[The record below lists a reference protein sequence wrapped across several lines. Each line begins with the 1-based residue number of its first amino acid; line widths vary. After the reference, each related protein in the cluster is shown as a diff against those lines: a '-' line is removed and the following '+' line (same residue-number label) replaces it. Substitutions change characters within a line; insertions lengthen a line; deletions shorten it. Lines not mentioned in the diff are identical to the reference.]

1 MFFIRRAEVPP
12 YLSHEFETH
21 TSEERHMRNQLMAL
35 AALAGS
41 ITAGAHAGD
50 AEVAFWLTVL
60 HNNDGESQLIDLGGD
75 LSDFGGAARFATL
88 VDNLRVSAPTA
99 PAGGSILVSAG
110 DNFLAGPEF
119 NASLNNGT
127 PFYDTL
133 ALELIGYDV
142 AAIGNHEFDFGP
154 DVLADFLSGFVN
166 GPTFV
171 SSNLDFT
178 NEPSVQAL
186 VDNGRVA
193 RSTIVTIDGVQVGV
207 VGATTPSLPFV
218 SSPRDTIINDVAT
231 SVQSEIDALE
241 AMGVNIIILS
251 SHLQDVDEEI
261 MLVNQLSG
269 IDAVIAGGGDE
280 LLANEG
286 DLLIPGDSIDRPYP
300 ALSMNMDGTDVPVV
314 VTPGDYSYVGR
325 LVLGFDADGNLVEID
340 SVSGPVRV
348 AGGDNP
354 DAVEPDSQ
362 VQAQVID
369 PVVAALEAQ
378 ASNIVYST
386 NVGLNG
392 IRPNIRRVETN
403 LGNLIADAFLWNANQ
418 LAPDFGLDT
427 VDVALANGGGIRN
440 DSIIPG
446 GEVSELENFGILP
459 FGNFLSVV
467 PTIPASQFKEIME
480 NAVSRIE
487 STSGRY
493 AQISGF
499 TMVYDLNETAQVL
512 DDDANIVTPGTRI
525 RELVL
530 NDGTVI
536 VSNGELDMDAPS
548 INIAIVDF
556 LARGGDQYP
565 FRGASF
571 TTLGITYDRALTEY
585 VQNELGGFVDVR
597 AYPGG
602 GENRAIAIDGP
613 DAIGYCLSDINL
625 DLQRNFFDVSFFISL
640 YLDGSSAADYNQDGS
655 LNMFDV
661 TEFIMAY
668 DAVCSE

>member
-1 MFFIRRAEVPP
+1 
-12 YLSHEFETH
+12 
-21 TSEERHMRNQLMAL
+21 MRTQLMTL
-35 AALAGS
+35 AAIAG
-41 ITAGAHAGD
+41 TAATTALSGET
-50 AEVAFWLTVL
+50 EVAFWLTIL
-60 HNNDGESQLIDLGGD
+60 HNNDGESQLINAGSDLP
-75 LSDFGGAARFATL
+75 DFGGAARFATL
-88 VDNLRVSAPTA
+88 VQNLRAGARTA
-99 PAGGSILVSAG
+99 PAGGSILISAG
-110 DNFLAGPEF
+110 DNYLAGPEF
-119 NASLNNGT
+119 NASLNHGV
-127 PFYDTL
+127 PYFDTL

-154 DVLADFLSGFVN
+154 DILSEFLAGFN
-166 GPTFV
+166 SGPTFV
-171 SSNLDFT
+171 SANLDFT
-178 NEPSVQAL
+178 NEPGVQAF

-193 RSTIVTIDGVQVGV
+193 RSTIVTIDGIEIGV

-218 SSPRDTIINDVAT
+218 SSPRDTIIKDVAA
-231 SVQSEIDALE
+231 SVQAEIDALE
-241 AMGVNIIILS
+241 ANGVNIIILT

-280 LLANEG
+280 LLANPG

-300 ALSMNMDGTDVPVV
+300 AMSMNLDGADVPVV
-314 VTPGDYSYVGR
+314 VTPGDYTYIGQ
-325 LVLGFDADGNLVEID
+325 LVLGFDAAGNLVEID

-354 DAVEPDSQ
+354 DAVTPDSQ
-362 VQAQVID
+362 VQAQVVD
-369 PVVAALEAQ
+369 PVIAALEAQ
-378 ASNIVYST
+378 ASNIVYSS

-403 LGNLIADAFLWNANQ
+403 LGNLIADSFLWNANQ
-418 LAPDFGLDT
+418 RAADFGLDT
-427 VDVALANGGGIRN
+427 VHVALANGGGIRN
-440 DSIIPG
+440 DSIIPR

-467 PTIPASQFKEIME
+467 PNIPAAQFKEIME
-480 NAVSRIE
+480 NAVSQIE
-487 STSGRY
+487 NTSGRF

-512 DDDANIVTPGTRI
+512 DAGANVITPGTRI
-525 RELVL
+525 RDLVL
-530 NDGTVI
+530 ADGTLI
-536 VSNGELDMDAPS
+536 VSNGELAEDAPS
-548 INIAIVDF
+548 ISIAIVDF

-565 FRGASF
+565 FRGAPF

-585 VQNELGGFVDVR
+585 IQNELGGFVNVR

-625 DLQRNFFDVSFFISL
+625 DLQRNFFDVSTFISL
-640 YLDGSSAADYNQDGS
+640 YLDGSAAADYNQDGS

-661 TEFIMAY
+661 TTYIAAY
-668 DAVCSE
+668 EAACTE

>member
-1 MFFIRRAEVPP
+1 
-12 YLSHEFETH
+12 
-21 TSEERHMRNQLMAL
+21 MRTQLMTL
-35 AALAGS
+35 AAIAG
-41 ITAGAHAGD
+41 TAASTALGGET
-50 AEVAFWLTVL
+50 EVAFWLTIL
-60 HNNDGESQLIDLGGD
+60 HNNDGESQLINAGSDLP
-75 LSDFGGAARFATL
+75 DFGGAARFATL
-88 VDNLRVSAPTA
+88 VQNLRAGARTA
-99 PAGGSILVSAG
+99 PAGGSILISAG
-110 DNFLAGPEF
+110 DNYLAGPEF
-119 NASLNNGT
+119 NASLNNGV
-127 PFYDTL
+127 PYFDTL

-154 DVLADFLSGFVN
+154 DILAEFLAGFN
-166 GPTFV
+166 TGPTFV
-171 SSNLDFT
+171 SANLDFT
-178 NEPSVQAL
+178 NEPGVQAF

-193 RSTIVTIDGVQVGV
+193 RSTIVTIDGVEIGV

-218 SSPRDTIINDVAT
+218 SSPRDTIINDVAA
-231 SVQSEIDALE
+231 SVQAEIDALE
-241 AMGVNIIILS
+241 ANGVNIIILT

-280 LLANEG
+280 LLANPG

-300 ALSMNMDGTDVPVV
+300 AMSMNLDGADVPVV
-314 VTPGDYSYVGR
+314 VTPGDYTYVGQ
-325 LVLGFDADGNLVEID
+325 LVLGFDAAGNLVEID

-354 DAVEPDSQ
+354 DAVAPDSQ
-362 VQAQVID
+362 VQAQVVD
-369 PVVAALEAQ
+369 PVIAALEAQ
-378 ASNIVYST
+378 ASNIVYSS

-403 LGNLIADAFLWNANQ
+403 LGNLIADSFLWNANQ
-418 LAPDFGLDT
+418 RAADFGLDT

-440 DSIIPG
+440 DSIIPR

-467 PTIPASQFKEIME
+467 PNIPAAQFKEIME
-480 NAVSRIE
+480 NAVSQIE
-487 STSGRY
+487 NTSGRY

-512 DDDANIVTPGTRI
+512 DAGANVITPGTRI
-525 RELVL
+525 RDLVL
-530 NDGTVI
+530 ADGTVI
-536 VSNGELDMDAPS
+536 VSNGELTQDAPS

-565 FRGASF
+565 FRGAPF

-585 VQNELGGFVDVR
+585 IQNELGGFVNVR

-625 DLQRNFFDVSFFISL
+625 DLQRNFFDVSTFISL
-640 YLDGSSAADYNQDGS
+640 YLDGSAAADYDQDGS

-661 TEFIMAY
+661 TAY
-668 DAVCSE
+668 IAAYEAACTE

>member
-1 MFFIRRAEVPP
+1 
-12 YLSHEFETH
+12 
-21 TSEERHMRNQLMAL
+21 MRTQLMTL
-35 AALAGS
+35 AAIAG
-41 ITAGAHAGD
+41 TAATTALGGET
-50 AEVAFWLTVL
+50 EVAFWLTIL
-60 HNNDGESQLIDLGGD
+60 HNNDGESQLINAGSDLP
-75 LSDFGGAARFATL
+75 DFGGVARFATL
-88 VDNLRVSAPTA
+88 VQNLRAGARTA
-99 PAGGSILVSAG
+99 PAGGSILISAG
-110 DNFLAGPEF
+110 DNYLAGPEF
-119 NASLNNGT
+119 NASLNNGV
-127 PFYDTL
+127 PYFDTL

-154 DVLADFLSGFVN
+154 DILAEFLAGFN
-166 GPTFV
+166 TGPTFV
-171 SSNLDFT
+171 SANLDFT
-178 NEPSVQAL
+178 NEPGVQAF

-193 RSTIVTIDGVQVGV
+193 RSTIVTIDGVEIGV

-218 SSPRDTIINDVAT
+218 SSPRDTIINDVAA
-231 SVQSEIDALE
+231 SVQAEIDALE
-241 AMGVNIIILS
+241 ANGVNIIILT

-280 LLANEG
+280 LLANPG

-300 ALSMNMDGTDVPVV
+300 AMSMNLDGADVPVV
-314 VTPGDYSYVGR
+314 VTPGDYTYVGQ
-325 LVLGFDADGNLVEID
+325 LVLGFDAAGNLVEID

-354 DAVEPDSQ
+354 DAVAPDSQ
-362 VQAQVID
+362 VQAQVVD
-369 PVVAALEAQ
+369 PVIAALDAQ
-378 ASNIVYST
+378 ASNIVYSS

-403 LGNLIADAFLWNANQ
+403 LGNLIADSFLWNANQ
-418 LAPDFGLDT
+418 RAADFGLDT
-427 VDVALANGGGIRN
+427 VHVALANGGGIRN
-440 DSIIPG
+440 DSIIPR

-467 PTIPASQFKEIME
+467 PNIPASQFKEIME
-480 NAVSRIE
+480 NAVSQIE
-487 STSGRY
+487 NTSGRY
-493 AQISGF
+493 AQIAGF

-512 DDDANIVTPGTRI
+512 DADANVVTPGTRI
-525 RELVL
+525 RDLVL
-530 NDGTVI
+530 ADGTVI
-536 VSNGELDMDAPS
+536 VSNGELTQDAPS
-548 INIAIVDF
+548 ISIAIVDF

-565 FRGASF
+565 FRGAPF

-585 VQNELGGFVDVR
+585 IQNELGGFVNVR

-625 DLQRNFFDVSFFISL
+625 DLQRNFFDVSTFISL
-640 YLDGSSAADYNQDGS
+640 YIDGSAAADYNQDGS

-661 TEFIMAY
+661 TAY
-668 DAVCSE
+668 ITAYEAACTE